1 MKTTTGCCRDGR
13 EGFFMVLRVGYLHR
27 ILNWDIGNNRDRDQY
42 IPFERITSNYGR
54 SYNSRVHARIRIHYR
69 CYSLSFIDKA
79 HLEKGDKVLMP
90 ASALDRL
97 TYMGIEYPM
106 LFELTNAS
114 AGRVS
119 HCGVLEFV
127 ADEGLIYLPYWMMQN
142 MHLEEG
148 DIVQVKSASLANATY
163 VKLQPHTTDF
173 LDMSNPKAILKTT
186 LRNYSC
192 LTVGDTIMIPYNNKN
207 YYINIVETKPYPVVS
222 IIETDCKVDFAP
234 LDYKEI
240 EKPSPPLQSNKKLK
254 VEEEPS
260 RKRIPFSG
268 SARRLDGK
276 PAAPLL
282 KHYHSDVG
290 SETVASKSSSSTS
303 SQRAWKL
310 VFGSNGNWP
319 QNETEKVAMRN
330 SQDRSKRKE
339 PTQAF
344 TGRKYSLI

>member
-1 MKTTTGCCRDGR
+1 MVRLTICSLPSGFNVNGAFEYNRRTHKLFLHCRT
-13 EGFFMVLRVGYLHR
+13 VAIQL
-27 ILNWDIGNNRDRDQY
+27 LNSIIDV
-42 IPFERITSNYGR
+42 TL
-54 SYNSRVHARIRIHYR
+54 
-69 CYSLSFIDKA
+69 SLSLIRSLQA

-97 TYMGIEYPM
+97 SKCTRTS
-106 LFELTNAS
+106 F
-114 AGRVS
+114 
-119 HCGVLEFV
+119 F
-127 ADEGLIYLPYWMMQN
+127 N

-173 LDMSNPKAILKTT
+173 LDILETT
-186 LRNYSC
+186 EELLLLNRRRH
-192 LTVGDTIMIPYNNKN
+192 DHDPYNNKN
-207 YYINIVETKPYPVVS
+207 YYINIVETKPYPAVS
-222 IIETDCKVDFAP
+222 IETDCKVDFAPP

-254 VEEEPS
+254 GIEEEPP

-330 SQDRSKRKE
+330 SQDRSKRKSQLKPSPGE
-339 PTQAF
+339 
-344 TGRKYSLI
+344 SIH

>member
-1 MKTTTGCCRDGR
+1 MVRLTIFSHPSGFNVNGAFEYNRRTHKLFLHCRT
-13 EGFFMVLRVGYLHR
+13 VAIQL
-27 ILNWDIGNNRDRDQY
+27 LNSFSFHFDSDT
-42 IPFERITSNYGR
+42 FR
-54 SYNSRVHARIRIHYR
+54 S
-69 CYSLSFIDKA
+69 LQA

-254 VEEEPS
+254 GKYSLFEEEPS